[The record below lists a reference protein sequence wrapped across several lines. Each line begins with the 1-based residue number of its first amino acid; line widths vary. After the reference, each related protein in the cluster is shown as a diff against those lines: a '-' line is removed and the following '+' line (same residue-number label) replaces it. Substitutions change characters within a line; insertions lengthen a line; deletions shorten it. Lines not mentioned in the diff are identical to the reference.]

1 MADESRGKPSRPL
14 VIGFGNRWRGDDAVG
29 PLVAERL
36 ARAGHDTIEI
46 EADGTL
52 LIEAWAGRDWAVVVD
67 AMASGAPPGTVRRFD
82 GAEALAESL
91 PRGSFRS
98 STHLIGLADAVELA
112 RALGRLPGRLTV
124 FGIEGASYDYG
135 AAPSKTVADA
145 MAPMAHDIAALIAR
159 EAPWQG

>member
-36 ARAGHDTIEI
+36 GRAGYDTIEI

-52 LIEAWAGRDWAVVVD
+52 LIEAWAGREWAVVVD

-124 FGIEGASYDYG
+124 FGVEGAGYDYG
-135 AAPSKTVADA
+135 AALSERLAEA
-145 MAPMAHDIAALIAR
+145 APRLAEDIAALLAG
-159 EAPWQG
+159 EAGGPG